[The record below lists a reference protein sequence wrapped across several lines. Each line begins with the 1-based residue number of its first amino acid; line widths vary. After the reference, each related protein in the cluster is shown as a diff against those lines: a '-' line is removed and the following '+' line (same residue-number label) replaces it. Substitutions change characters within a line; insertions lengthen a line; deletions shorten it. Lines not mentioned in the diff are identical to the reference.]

1 MATTINTED
10 IINEKREDST
20 NTNKSQQFGSD
31 IGKFFV
37 TLALIIAI
45 IIVYI
50 SLGSLALYGCKL
62 GQSNILPT
70 NDKCFPYTDTK
81 PIIESIFTNIF
92 TTTFTD
98 PAQSVKLKF
107 PYDNYNSKNKIIG
120 ILRDYKNEPH
130 SHFLINYFIALM
142 EGLIS
147 FNYSSLNFIL
157 NLMNGLP
164 EPLIILLGPI
174 ILSIFSTLL
183 LLIDNFY
190 LIYLWFANMGWFFK
204 QNNNTASDHKPLWE
218 NVTIMQPIN
227 YWLAFWFVWIF
238 CILFFVLLFFA
249 LPVLPVLTVVT
260 CLLSGL
266 GYIGEINNNPVSA
279 ATIILDVFKYY
290 KAPIMSIFSFFVILS
305 AFANLGIIPGI
316 FSIITLILIFWG
328 VISIDLFK
336 PINPEML
343 SKVVSNNQATKTCD
357 LTGNISTSN
366 KHGFLYNL
374 VFPQK
379 GGNRI
384 IHELKKIGKKLEK

>member
-130 SHFLINYFIALM
+130 SHFLINYF
-142 EGLIS
+142 
-147 FNYSSLNFIL
+147 
-157 NLMNGLP
+157 
-164 EPLIILLGPI
+164 
-174 ILSIFSTLL
+174 
-183 LLIDNFY
+183 
-190 LIYLWFANMGWFFK
+190 
-204 QNNNTASDHKPLWE
+204 
-218 NVTIMQPIN
+218 
-227 YWLAFWFVWIF
+227 
-238 CILFFVLLFFA
+238 
-249 LPVLPVLTVVT
+249 
-260 CLLSGL
+260 
-266 GYIGEINNNPVSA
+266 
-279 ATIILDVFKYY
+279 
-290 KAPIMSIFSFFVILS
+290 
-305 AFANLGIIPGI
+305 
-316 FSIITLILIFWG
+316 
-328 VISIDLFK
+328 
-336 PINPEML
+336 
-343 SKVVSNNQATKTCD
+343 
-357 LTGNISTSN
+357 
-366 KHGFLYNL
+366 
-374 VFPQK
+374 
-379 GGNRI
+379 
-384 IHELKKIGKKLEK
+384 